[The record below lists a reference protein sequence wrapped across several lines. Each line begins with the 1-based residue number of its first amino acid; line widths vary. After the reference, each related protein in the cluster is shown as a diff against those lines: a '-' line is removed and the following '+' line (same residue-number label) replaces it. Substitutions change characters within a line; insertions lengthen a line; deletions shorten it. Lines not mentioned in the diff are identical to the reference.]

1 MNATKNSPC
10 PCCGEGTLRSLNR
23 DYLAKIGEGQQ
34 IKVPNIPMEVCDKC
48 GEEILPLESARV
60 VDAAIAGYTERLT
73 PDDLQEIREQF
84 GVDQT
89 EMSEVLGLGGKTYHR
104 WEKGS
109 QYPSRSMGYYLR
121 LLREHP
127 EVFEWLRSRGWRGR
141 NRVTSGEPSP
151 LRDMQHQFPALAQN
165 PNRLNTIMTARCN
178 YALILFDK
186 Q

>member
-1 MNATKNSPC
+1 MKTSNPTIC
-10 PCCGEGTLRSLNR
+10 PCCREGSLHSIKR
-23 DYLAKIGEGQQ
+23 DYLANVGESQKIT
-34 IKVPNIPMEVCDKC
+34 IPDIAMEVCDRC
-48 GEEILPLESARV
+48 GEEILPLESARA
-60 VDAAIAGYTERLT
+60 VDAAVAEYTERLT
-73 PDDLQEIREQF
+73 PEDLEEIRNLF

-89 EMSEVLGLGGKTYHR
+89 EMGEALGLGGKTYHR

-127 EVFEWLRSRGWRGR
+127 EIFEWLRSRGWRGR
-141 NRVTSGEPSP
+141 NRVINHELSP
-151 LRDMQHQFPALAQN
+151 VVDMQHRFPALAQN
-165 PNRLNTIMTARCN
+165 PSRLNTLMTARCN